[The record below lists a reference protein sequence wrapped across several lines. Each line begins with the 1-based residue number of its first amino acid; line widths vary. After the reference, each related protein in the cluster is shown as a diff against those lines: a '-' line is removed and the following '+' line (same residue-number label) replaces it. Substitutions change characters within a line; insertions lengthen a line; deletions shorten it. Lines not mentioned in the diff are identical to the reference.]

1 MTPLMSLG
9 NFVIKVPG
17 AVQHNS
23 NFWNFDMTEKK
34 TVPLT
39 VVGSGK
45 KVRLISIESGQ
56 EVRGR
61 LTAMGLVPNIEFTVM
76 NNGHPGPF
84 IVKVRE
90 SKIALG
96 RGMANKIMVALIK

>member
-1 MTPLMSLG
+1 MTSLMSSK
-9 NFVIKVPG
+9 NFVIKVPKT
-17 AVQHNS
+17 VQHNS

-34 TVPLT
+34 TVPLA
-39 VVGSGK
+39 VIGSGK
-45 KVRLISIESGQ
+45 KVKLISVESGQ
-56 EVRGR
+56 GLRGR

-96 RGMANKIMVALIK
+96 RGMANKIMVALVK